1 MPSKP
6 AAMLLNSPATHTLV
20 QSSGWG
26 DPHDRVCG
34 LPRKWAATARRR
46 RGAYGRKGSPQPP
59 SEVRGVFDPPRPRAW
74 RKPFSRIA
82 AVVRTSAGFSA
93 PAVAQTT
100 VPGAPIPASF
110 TQAPAAH
117 DGSSTFRLALEFS
130 HESKRFSYR
139 PVRDS
144 LFDVEGGCIAKA
156 RRLERGRNLRW
167 ERRLFLMG
175 LLSIG
180 GDCRNG
186 SHVGTISEQ
195 VRFGQ
200 PSQLTRAV
208 RQMGAVLHSHQQ
220 YPLE

>member
-1 MPSKP
+1 MLQHRTDYLLLIIGFNRLVLSRKKPIIKTVPLTDATAPVPSKP
-6 AAMLLNSPATHTLV
+6 AAMLLNSPSTHTLV

-117 DGSSTFRLALEFS
+117 DGSSTFKLALEFS

-139 PVRDS
+139 SVRDS
-144 LFDVEGGCIAKA
+144 LFDVEGGRIGVI
-156 RRLERGRNLRW
+156 GRFVPRITVRTKNV
-167 ERRLFLMG
+167 
-175 LLSIG
+175 
-180 GDCRNG
+180 CQG
-186 SHVGTISEQ
+186 SRH
-195 VRFGQ
+195 
-200 PSQLTRAV
+200 
-208 RQMGAVLHSHQQ
+208 
-220 YPLE
+220 